1 MTRRIIFYPFPLE
14 KQTNIDL
21 RSLMIMRSYQG
32 TNFISTHREP

>member
-21 RSLMIMRSYQG
+21 RRLMIMRNYQG
-32 TNFISTHREP
+32 TNFLSTRRAP